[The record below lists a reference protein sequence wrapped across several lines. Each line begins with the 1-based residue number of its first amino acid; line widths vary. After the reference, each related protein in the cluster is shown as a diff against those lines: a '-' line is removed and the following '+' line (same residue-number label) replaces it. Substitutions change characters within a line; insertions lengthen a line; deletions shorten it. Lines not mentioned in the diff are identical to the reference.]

1 MGLKDIGKIV
11 ANQTAREAA
20 LESAPL
26 PVSPGIRQWR
36 ESLGE
41 KAKSIVPGTSKPADI
56 AGHRGISYSGS
67 NPTHQDLLK
76 TLIENG
82 HASKIVVHDT
92 GAMSVPRD
100 VAMKDEISRK
110 FQTAADTSGG
120 EKRYEGLTPKP
131 STAVTPAARK
141 SEKDSKKPSVRPAAP
156 RPTKP
161 VSPVKAVASNIGSD
175 PKSEIASLF
184 VGGNARITPE
194 SIEMEKKKKADAE
207 AADKAERA
215 RLRKERLAED

>member
-11 ANQTAREAA
+11 ANQTARESA
-20 LESAPL
+20 LESRPE

-41 KAKSIVPGTSKPADI
+41 KSKSIVPGTSKLPDI
-56 AGHRGISYSGS
+56 SGHRGISYSGS

-100 VAMKDEISRK
+100 VAFNDAISRK
-110 FQTAADTSGG
+110 FQVAADTSGG
-120 EKRYEGLTPKP
+120 EKIYEGLTPKP

-141 SEKDSKKPSVRPAAP
+141 SEKTAGPSVRPAAP

-161 VSPVKAVASNIGSD
+161 VGPATKVAKTVASD

-184 VGGNARITPE
+184 VGSSTRTDPELAAKAKARE
-194 SIEMEKKKKADAE
+194 DA
-207 AADKAERA
+207 AAAAEKAERT